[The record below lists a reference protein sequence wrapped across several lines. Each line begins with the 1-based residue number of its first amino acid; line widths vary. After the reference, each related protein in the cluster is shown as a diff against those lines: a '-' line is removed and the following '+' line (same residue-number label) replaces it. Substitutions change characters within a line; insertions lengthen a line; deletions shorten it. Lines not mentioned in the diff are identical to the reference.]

1 MNATISVTT
10 STTTVK
16 KTNRSFRIW
25 VEGKKLAAA
34 GFAPDARYSVVYGDG
49 EIRLTLSDDGERR
62 VTKASRNGKD
72 RAIIDL
78 HCAEVGRTF
87 AAGTEVTVEYHPSII
102 IFRSKL
108 ASRLRDA
115 LMNGKSE
122 AEKDFIKNKVVFL
135 TV

>member
-34 GFAPDARYSVVYGDG
+34 GFAPDARYTVVYGEG

-87 AAGTEVTVEYHPSII
+87 AAGTEVHVEYLPSQI
-102 IFRSKL
+102 IFHNRLSYTL
-108 ASRLRDA
+108 AFFCGLKRRRIL
-115 LMNGKSE
+115 
-122 AEKDFIKNKVVFL
+122 
-135 TV
+135 